1 MQMKR
6 ILISLLA
13 LAAVLPAGAKTPKKV
28 KEQPLLWP
36 DGSAVPEWFLQSE
49 VPAPETLGKTY
60 NIRDF
65 GAISDPNTKQTA
77 LIQGVI
83 DKAAAEGGGVVVI
96 PEGIYKTG
104 ALFFKQGTHL
114 YMSRGAVLLGSEFI
128 GDFPIIET
136 RIEGEICKYFSA
148 LINVD
153 HLDGFTLTGPGT
165 IDGNGSPYW
174 QAFRLRRQWNP
185 QCTNK
190 DEQRPRLLHVSHS
203 KNVTIAE
210 ATLQNSPFW
219 TCHIYK
225 SDHVKVIGLRLF
237 SPVAPIRSASAD
249 GVDLDACTNVLVKG
263 CRITVNDDAVCFKGG
278 KGPWADQD
286 PVNGANE
293 NILVEDV
300 FFDHTTGSCV
310 TCGSECIQT
319 RNIIV
324 RNCTVEQGQTLLQ
337 LKMRPDTPQHYEYIR
352 IENVK
357 GSCAAVVSCA
367 PWTQFFDLKGRE
379 DIPRSYGEHI
389 VFKDL
394 DLECRSFANV
404 RRVDEQYTLN
414 DITFDNVKVQTGR
427 PDWERSAIDNLVV
440 NETYVNGIKQ

>member
-1 MQMKR
+1 MKKF
-6 ILISLLA
+6 LISLLA
-13 LAAVLPAGAKTPKKV
+13 LAIVLPAGAKTPKKV

-36 DGSAVPEWFLQSE
+36 DGTAVPEWFLSAE
-49 VPAPETLGKTY
+49 VPAPESLGKLY

-77 LIQGVI
+77 LIQSVI

-148 LINVD
+148 LINID
-153 HLDGFTLTGPGT
+153 HLDGFTLTGNGT
-165 IDGNGSPYW
+165 IEGNGFPYW
-174 QAFRLRRQWNP
+174 RAFGMRARWKQNW
-185 QCTNK
+185 TNK
-190 DEQRPRLLHVSHS
+190 DEQRPRLVHVSHS
-203 KNVTIAE
+203 TNVVLAD
-210 ATLQNSPFW
+210 AALQNSPFW

-225 SDHVKVIGLRLF
+225 SDHVKIVNLRLY
-237 SPVAPIRSASAD
+237 SPRSSASAD
-249 GVDLDACTNVLVKG
+249 GIDLDACTNVLVKG
-263 CRITVNDDAVCFKGG
+263 CRISVNDDAVCFKGG

-293 NILVEDV
+293 NILVEEV

-324 RNCTVEQGQTLLQ
+324 RNCTVEQGQNLLQ
-337 LKMRPDTPQHYEYIR
+337 LKMRPDTPQHYEFIR
-352 IENVK
+352 LENIK
-357 GSCAAVVSCA
+357 GSCAAVLLVA
-367 PWTQFFDLKGRE
+367 PWTQFFDLKDRQ

-394 DLECRSFANV
+394 ELECRAFANV
-404 RRVDEQYTLN
+404 RRVDDQYTLN
-414 DITFDNVKVQTGR
+414 DITFDHVKVQTPR
-427 PDWERSAIDNLVV
+427 PEWERSAIDNLSVV
-440 NETYVNGIKQ
+440 ETYINDTKQ

>member
-1 MQMKR
+1 MKR
-6 ILISLLA
+6 TLHSLLA
-13 LAAVLPAGAKTPKKV
+13 LCFVLPAGAKTPKKV

-36 DGSAVPEWFLQSE
+36 DGTPVPEWFLNAE
-49 VPAPETLGKTY
+49 VPALEALGKTY

-65 GAISDPNTKQTA
+65 GAISDPSRKQTE

-96 PEGIYKTG
+96 PEGVYKTG

-114 YMSRGAVLLGSEFI
+114 YLSRGAVLQGSEFI

-185 QCTNK
+185 QCT
-190 DEQRPRLLHVSHS
+190 
-203 KNVTIAE
+203 
-210 ATLQNSPFW
+210 
-219 TCHIYK
+219 YK
-225 SDHVKVIGLRLF
+225 SDHVKVLNLRIF

-278 KGPWADQD
+278 KGPWADED
-286 PVNGANE
+286 PNNGANE

-357 GSCAAVVSCA
+357 GSCAAVINCA

-394 DLECRSFANV
+394 DLECHSFAGL
-404 RRVDEQYTLN
+404 RRVDEQYSLN
-414 DITFDNVKVQTGR
+414 DITFDHVKVQTPR
-427 PDWERSAIDNLVV
+427 AEWDRSAVDNLTVV
-440 NETYVNGIKQ
+440 ETYINDIKQ